1 MAVTLPEAFAHR
13 MKEMLGEEFPA
24 FLAAYEQPHL
34 KGVRVNPL
42 KCAPETLQKAMSG
55 LRPSPFSPLCFTAK
69 RKKWVLC
76 PPSCRCVLFSGAVCI
91 LCGDGAG
98 PAARGTG
105 AGFVCGARGK
115 IHQIAACLMGGRP
128 FVEQ

>member
-55 LRPSPFSPLCFTAK
+55 LRPSPFSPCAFTAK

-76 PPSCRCVLFSGAVCI
+76 PSIMPVRFI
-91 LCGDGAG
+91 LRSRLH
-98 PAARGTG
+98 PLR
-105 AGFVCGARGK
+105 
-115 IHQIAACLMGGRP
+115 
-128 FVEQ
+128 